1 MNQLQMHIKIMTQRQ
16 SGPCGKVI
24 LLTIKNTCIPV
35 NKLIKR
41 LRDQQEI
48 HVRDYE
54 KKIILPQFV

>member
-1 MNQLQMHIKIMTQRQ
+1 MTQRQ

-41 LRDQQEI
+41 LRVQQEI

-54 KKIILPQFV
+54 KKIILPQFVWYA